1 MLKVSVIIGTRPEA
15 IKLIPVCNALSS
27 DPFFNLRIISTGQH
41 KEMLASVF
49 DFFGLKAD
57 TDLGLMTSGQSLAQF
72 TSRAIQALDTELQE
86 HPTDLVIVQGDTTTA
101 MTASLIGYYHQ
112 INVAHVEAG
121 LRTENKYSPFPE
133 EVNRRIISTIAD
145 LHFAPTKK
153 AENVLIKEGYKNVF
167 VTGNTTIDSLLL
179 TKSKIQEDTSSYV
192 QKFESYLSKDGN
204 VLITGHRRESF
215 GDGFRIICKSIKRLA
230 SKYDE
235 MNFIYPVHLN
245 PNVKEI
251 VNEELTGVDNVFL
264 IDPLPYDEMVFMM
277 MNAKLILTDSG
288 GIQEEAPS
296 LDVPVV
302 VMRNHTERM
311 EGIEAGCSVL
321 AGVSEEIF
329 DVADKILTNKEMY
342 LKMSEAGNPYGDGE
356 AASRIIEFIHSQYQ

>member
-15 IKLIPVCNALSS
+15 IKLIPVCNALTQDS
-27 DPFFNLRIISTGQH
+27 FFDLRIVSTGQH

-49 DFFGLKAD
+49 DFFGLQAD

-72 TSRAIQALDTELQE
+72 TSRAIQALDQELLD
-86 HPTDLVIVQGDTTTA
+86 HPADLLIVQGDTTTA

-112 INVAHVEAG
+112 IDVGHVEAG
-121 LRTENKYSPFPE
+121 LRTQNKYSPFPE

-145 LHFAPTKK
+145 FHFAPTIK
-153 AENVLIKEGYKNVF
+153 AENVLIKEGYQQVF
-167 VTGNTTIDSLLL
+167 VTGNTTIDSLFL
-179 TKSKIQEDTSSYV
+179 TKEKILKDMNKYH
-192 QKFESYLSKDGN
+192 QKFDPYMSDHGN

-215 GDGFRIICKSIKRLA
+215 GDGFKIICDSIRRLA
-230 SKYDE
+230 TKYDD

-251 VNEELTGVDNVFL
+251 VNQELAGAKNVIL

-277 MNAKLILTDSG
+277 MNSKLILTDSG

-321 AGVSEEIF
+321 AGVSENIF
-329 DVADKILTNKEMY
+329 TKADQLLTNEEKY
-342 LKMSEAGNPYGDGE
+342 SKMSKALNPYGDGE
-356 AASRIIEFIHSQYQ
+356 ASKLIVEILKSGFG